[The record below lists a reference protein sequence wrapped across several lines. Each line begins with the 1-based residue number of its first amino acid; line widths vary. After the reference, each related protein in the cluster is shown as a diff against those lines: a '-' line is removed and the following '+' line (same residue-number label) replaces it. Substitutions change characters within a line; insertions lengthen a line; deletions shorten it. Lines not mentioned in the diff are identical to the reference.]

1 MASDEHRTWL
11 SCVTFLDVVGFSKRS
26 IAEQLEIKENLDAT
40 IREQLAGTNHD
51 EYILLDRGDG
61 VAVCYLGEP
70 ETAFFFAIDLRN
82 ALAAQNGKRPAYDIR
97 IGINL
102 GPIKIIHDINGDR
115 APVGDGIN
123 CAARVMD
130 FAGANEILVSR
141 SFYDVIGCQSQ
152 DYADLFSY
160 LGMRADKHVRKF
172 ELFAVVQRA
181 GCTRPAATAA
191 GADAGQ
197 ATHPHVEPEFLERLK
212 PAFARA
218 IGPMADILLA
228 RATRKAR
235 DQDELLTLLCRALQ
249 DDTQRT
255 AFLAQIGVR
264 KPATDSAVEP
274 AAESAPPTTP
284 ASALDDALLS
294 RAQSLLAS
302 HLGPIATLL
311 VKQAAASATD
321 HDDFV
326 QRVASRITDS
336 GERERFLTQMHS
348 VATRPSTS

>member
-11 SCVTFLDVVGFSKRS
+11 SCVTFLDVVGFSKRT
-26 IAEQLEIKENLDAT
+26 IAEQLEIKQNLDAT
-40 IREQLAGTNHD
+40 IRVQLAGTNHD

-82 ALAAQNGKRPAYDIR
+82 ALAAQSGVRPAYDIR

-102 GPIKIIHDINGDR
+102 GPIKIIQDVNGDR

-172 ELFAVVQRA
+172 ELFAVVQP
-181 GCTRPAATAA
+181 GCARPAGAAA

-197 ATHPHVEPEFLERLK
+197 AVYPPIDPEFLERLK

-228 RATRKAR
+228 RAARKAR
-235 DQDELLTLLCRALQ
+235 DQDELLTLLGRALQ

-255 AFLAQIGVR
+255 AFLAEVGVR
-264 KPATDSAVEP
+264 KPATDSAEEP
-274 AAESAPPTTP
+274 APPDTP
-284 ASALDDALLS
+284 ASALDGALLS
-294 RAQSLLAS
+294 LAQSLLAS
-302 HLGPIATLL
+302 HLGPIAALL
-311 VKQAAASATD
+311 VKQAAAGAAD

-326 QRVASRITDS
+326 QRVAERITDS
-336 GERERFLTQMHS
+336 GERERFLTQMRNVS
-348 VATRPSTS
+348 QRPSAS

>member
-11 SCVTFLDVVGFSKRS
+11 SCVTFLDVVGFSNHS
-26 IAEQLEIKENLDAT
+26 IAEQLEIKQNLDAT

-82 ALAAQNGKRPAYDIR
+82 ALAAQSGERPAYDIR

-102 GPIKIIHDINGDR
+102 GPIKIIQDVNGDR

-172 ELFAVVQRA
+172 ELFAVVQP
-181 GCTRPAATAA
+181 GCTRPAGAAA

-197 ATHPHVEPEFLERLK
+197 AAHPHVEPEFLERLK

-235 DQDELLTLLCRALQ
+235 DQDELLTLLGRALQ

-264 KPATDSAVEP
+264 QPATDSAAEP
-274 AAESAPPTTP
+274 AEESVPPTAT
-284 ASALDDALLS
+284 ASALDGALLS

-336 GERERFLTQMHS
+336 GERERFLTRMHS
-348 VATRPSTS
+348 VAKRPSTS

>member
-11 SCVTFLDVVGFSKRS
+11 SCVTFLDVVGFSTRT
-26 IAEQLEIKENLDAT
+26 IAQQLEIKENLDAT

-82 ALAAQNGKRPAYDIR
+82 ALAAQSGVRPAYEIR

-102 GPIKIIHDINGDR
+102 GPIKIIHDVNGDP

-172 ELFAVVQRA
+172 ELFAVVQPGGA
-181 GCTRPAATAA
+181 RPAGAA
-191 GADAGQ
+191 ADADAVQ
-197 ATHPHVEPEFLERLK
+197 AAHPHLEPEFLERLK

-228 RATRKAR
+228 RAARKAR
-235 DQDELLTLLCRALQ
+235 DQDELLTLVGRALQ
-249 DDTQRT
+249 GETQRT
-255 AFLAQIGVR
+255 AFLAEVGLR
-264 KPATDSAVEP
+264 KPATEP
-274 AAESAPPTTP
+274 AAEPAAPPDAP
-284 ASALDDALLS
+284 ASALDGALLS

-302 HLGPIATLL
+302 HLGPIAALL
-311 VKQAAASATD
+311 VKQAAASAAD
-321 HDDFV
+321 PDDFV
-326 QRVASRITDS
+326 QRVARRITDS
-336 GERERFLTQMHS
+336 GERERFLTRMHS
-348 VATRPSTS
+348 VAKRPSTS

>member
-11 SCVTFLDVVGFSKRS
+11 SCVIFLDVVGFSNHS
-26 IAEQLEIKENLDAT
+26 IDEQLEIKQNLDAT
-40 IREQLAGTNHD
+40 IRKQLAGTNHD

-82 ALAAQNGKRPAYDIR
+82 ALAAQSGERPAYDIR

-102 GPIKIIHDINGDR
+102 GPIKIIEDVNGDR

-160 LGMRADKHVRKF
+160 LGMRDDKHVRKF
-172 ELFAVVQRA
+172 ELFAVVQP
-181 GCTRPAATAA
+181 GCARPAGAAA
-191 GADAGQ
+191 GADSGQ
-197 ATHPHVEPEFLERLK
+197 ATHPHIEPEFLERIK
-212 PAFARA
+212 PAFARVV
-218 IGPMADILLA
+218 GPMADILLA
-228 RATRKAR
+228 RAARKAR
-235 DQDELLTLLCRALQ
+235 DQDELLTHLGRALQ
-249 DDTQRT
+249 DDTQRR

-264 KPATDSAVEP
+264 QPATGSAAEP
-274 AAESAPPTTP
+274 AEE
-284 ASALDDALLS
+284 SALDGALLS

-321 HDDFV
+321 HNDFV

-336 GERERFLTQMHS
+336 GERERFLTQMQWS
-348 VATRPSTS
+348 EVPLRNTK

>member
-11 SCVTFLDVVGFSKRS
+11 SCVAFLDVVGFSKRTL
-26 IAEQLEIKENLDAT
+26 AEQLEIKQNLDAT
-40 IREQLAGTNHD
+40 IRDQLAGTNHD

-82 ALAAQNGKRPAYDIR
+82 ALAVQNGVRPAYDIR

-102 GPIKIIHDINGDR
+102 GPIKIIQDVNGDR

-141 SFYDVIGCQSQ
+141 SFYDVVGCQSQ
-152 DYADLFSY
+152 DYANLFSY

-172 ELFAVVQRA
+172 ELFAVVQP
-181 GCTRPAATAA
+181 GCARPADAAA
-191 GADAGQ
+191 GAGAGQ
-197 ATHPHVEPEFLERLK
+197 AALPNVEPEFMERLR

-218 IGPMADILLA
+218 IGPMADMLLA
-228 RATRKAR
+228 RAARKAR
-235 DQDELLTLLCRALQ
+235 DQDELLTLLGSALH
-249 DDTQRT
+249 DETQRT
-255 AFLAQIGVR
+255 AFLAEVGLR
-264 KPATDSAVEP
+264 KSAAGPTTEP
-274 AAESAPPTTP
+274 AAEPAPPNAPEST
-284 ASALDDALLS
+284 LDGALLS
-294 RAQSLLAS
+294 LAQSLLAS
-302 HLGPIATLL
+302 HLGPIAALL
-311 VKQAAASATD
+311 VKQAAAGASD

-326 QRVASRITDS
+326 QRVAARITDS
-336 GERERFLTQMHS
+336 GERERFLTRMHN
-348 VATRPSTS
+348 VAQRPSTS

>member
-11 SCVTFLDVVGFSKRS
+11 SCVTFLDVVGFSKRT
-26 IAEQLEIKENLDAT
+26 IAEQLEIKQNLDAT

-82 ALAAQNGKRPAYDIR
+82 ALAAQSGERPAYDIR

-102 GPIKIIHDINGDR
+102 GPIKIIQDVNGDR

-172 ELFAVVQRA
+172 ELFAVVQP
-181 GCTRPAATAA
+181 GCARSA
-191 GADAGQ
+191 GAAACVDAGQ
-197 ATHPHVEPEFLERLK
+197 VAHPHFEPEFLERLK

-228 RATRKAR
+228 RAVRKAR
-235 DQDELLTLLCRALQ
+235 DQDELLTLLGNALQ
-249 DDTQRT
+249 DEPQRT
-255 AFLAQIGVR
+255 AFLAEVGVR
-264 KPATDSAVEP
+264 KPATEP
-274 AAESAPPTTP
+274 ATETAPPDAP
-284 ASALDDALLS
+284 ASALDGELLS
-294 RAQSLLAS
+294 LAQSLLAS
-302 HLGPIATLL
+302 HLGPIAALL

-321 HDDFV
+321 PDDFV
-326 QRVASRITDS
+326 QRVASRITDP
-336 GERERFLTQMHS
+336 GERERFLTQMRK
-348 VATRPSTS
+348 VAQRPSAS

>member
-11 SCVTFLDVVGFSKRS
+11 SCVAFLDVVGFSKRT
-26 IAEQLEIKENLDAT
+26 IAEQLEIKQNLDAT
-40 IREQLAGTNHD
+40 IRDQLAGTNHD

-102 GPIKIIHDINGDR
+102 GPIKIIQDVNGDR

-130 FAGANEILVSR
+130 FAAANEILVSR

-172 ELFAVVQRA
+172 ELFAVVQP
-181 GCTRPAATAA
+181 GCARPAGAA
-191 GADAGQ
+191 VGTDAGQ
-197 ATHPHVEPEFLERLK
+197 TAHPCVEPELLDRLR

-228 RATRKAR
+228 RAQGAR
-235 DQDELLTLLCRALQ
+235 SGRTTDAFGPRPAGRNATHGLPRRSWPTEARRGTCRGAG
-249 DDTQRT
+249 
-255 AFLAQIGVR
+255 AAQH
-264 KPATDSAVEP
+264 P
-274 AAESAPPTTP
+274 
-284 ASALDDALLS
+284 
-294 RAQSLLAS
+294 
-302 HLGPIATLL
+302 
-311 VKQAAASATD
+311 
-321 HDDFV
+321 
-326 QRVASRITDS
+326 
-336 GERERFLTQMHS
+336 
-348 VATRPSTS
+348 

>member
-11 SCVTFLDVVGFSKRS
+11 SCVTFLDVVGFSKRT

-102 GPIKIIHDINGDR
+102 GPIKIIQDVNGDR

-172 ELFAVVQRA
+172 ELFAVVQPGCARTA
-181 GCTRPAATAA
+181 GAATDT
-191 GADAGQ
+191 DAGQ
-197 ATHPHVEPEFLERLK
+197 AAHPAVDPEFLERLK
-212 PAFARA
+212 PAYARA

-228 RATRKAR
+228 RAARKAC
-235 DQDELLTLLCRALQ
+235 DQDELLTLLSRALQ

-255 AFLAQIGVR
+255 AFLADVGVR
-264 KPATDSAVEP
+264 KPATETAAEP
-274 AAESAPPTTP
+274 APPALPATA
-284 ASALDDALLS
+284 ASALDGALLS
-294 RAQSLLAS
+294 AAQSLLAS
-302 HLGPIATLL
+302 HLGPIAALL

-326 QRVASRITDS
+326 QRVASRITDP
-336 GERERFLTQMHS
+336 GERERFLTKIRNAAQ
-348 VATRPSTS
+348 RPSTS

>member
-11 SCVTFLDVVGFSKRS
+11 SCVTFLDVVGFSKRT
-26 IAEQLEIKENLDAT
+26 IAEQLEIKQNLDAT
-40 IREQLAGTNHD
+40 IREQLVGTNHD

-82 ALAAQNGKRPAYDIR
+82 ALAAQSGERPAYDIR

-102 GPIKIIHDINGDR
+102 GPIKIIQDVNGDR

-172 ELFAVVQRA
+172 ELFAVVQP
-181 GCTRPAATAA
+181 GCGRPADVAA
-191 GADAGQ
+191 GMDAGQ
-197 ATHPHVEPEFLERLK
+197 AAHPCVEPEFLDRLR

-228 RATRKAR
+228 RAAR
-235 DQDELLTLLCRALQ
+235 MARNQDELLTLLGRSLQ
-249 DDTQRT
+249 DETQRT
-255 AFLAQIGVR
+255 AFLAEIGVR
-264 KPATDSAVEP
+264 KPATEP
-274 AAESAPPTTP
+274 AAEPAPTDAP
-284 ASALDDALLS
+284 ASALDGALLS
-294 RAQSLLAS
+294 LAQSLLAS
-302 HLGPIATLL
+302 HLGPIAGLL
-311 VKQAAASATD
+311 VKQAAAGAAD

-326 QRVASRITDS
+326 QRVAARIADS
-336 GERERFLTQMHS
+336 GERERFLTQMHN
-348 VATRPSTS
+348 VAQWPSAP

>member
-11 SCVTFLDVVGFSKRS
+11 SCVTFLDVVGFSKRT

-82 ALAAQNGKRPAYDIR
+82 ALVAQSGVRPAYDIR

-102 GPIKIIHDINGDR
+102 GPIKIIQDVNGDR

-152 DYADLFSY
+152 DYADLFTY

-172 ELFAVVQRA
+172 ELFAVVQPGSA
-181 GCTRPAATAA
+181 RPADAAA
-191 GADAGQ
+191 GADVGQ
-197 ATHPHVEPEFLERLK
+197 ATHLHIEPEFLERLR

-218 IGPMADILLA
+218 VGPMADILLA
-228 RATRKAR
+228 RAARKAC
-235 DQDELLTLLCRALQ
+235 DQEELLTLLGRALQ
-249 DDTQRT
+249 DETQRT
-255 AFLAQIGVR
+255 AFLAEVGVR
-264 KPATDSAVEP
+264 MPASEP
-274 AAESAPPTTP
+274 AAEPTLP
-284 ASALDDALLS
+284 ATLTSALDGALLS
-294 RAQSLLAS
+294 LAQSLLAS
-302 HLGPIATLL
+302 HLGPIAALL

-326 QRVASRITDS
+326 HRVASRITDS
-336 GERERFLTQMHS
+336 SERERFLTQMHK
-348 VATRPSTS
+348 VAQRPSES

>member
-11 SCVTFLDVVGFSKRS
+11 SCVTFLDVVGFSKRT
-26 IAEQLEIKENLDAT
+26 IAEQLEIKQNLDAT
-40 IREQLAGTNHD
+40 IRDQLAGTNHD

-82 ALAAQNGKRPAYDIR
+82 ALAAQNSKRPAYDIR

-102 GPIKIIHDINGDR
+102 GPIKIIQDVNGDR

-172 ELFAVVQRA
+172 ELFAVVQP
-181 GCTRPAATAA
+181 GCGRPADAAA
-191 GADAGQ
+191 GTDAGQ
-197 ATHPHVEPEFLERLK
+197 AAHACVEPEFLDRLR

-228 RATRKAR
+228 RAARMAR
-235 DQDELLTLLCRALQ
+235 DQDELLTLLGRSLQ
-249 DDTQRT
+249 DETQRT
-255 AFLAQIGVR
+255 AFLSEVGLR
-264 KPATDSAVEP
+264 KPTAEPATKP
-274 AAESAPPTTP
+274 AAEPAPPNAPEST
-284 ASALDDALLS
+284 LDGALLS
-294 RAQSLLAS
+294 LAQSLLAS
-302 HLGPIATLL
+302 HLGPIAALL
-311 VKQAAASATD
+311 VKQAAAGAAN

-326 QRVASRITDS
+326 QRVAARIADS
-336 GERERFLTQMHS
+336 GERERFLTRMHN
-348 VATRPSTS
+348 VAQ

>member
-1 MASDEHRTWL
+1 MAFDEHRTWL

-26 IAEQLEIKENLDAT
+26 IAGQLEIKQHLDAA
-40 IREQLAGTNHD
+40 IRDQLAGTNHD

-61 VAVCYLGEP
+61 VAVCYMGQP

-82 ALAAQNGKRPAYDIR
+82 ALAAQVDARPAYDIR

-102 GPIKIIHDINGDR
+102 GAIKIMHDVNGDP

-160 LGMRADKHVRKF
+160 LGIRADKHVRKF
-172 ELFAVVQRA
+172 ELFQVVQP
-181 GCTRPAATAA
+181 GCARPALAA
-191 GADAGQ
+191 PGTDAGQ
-197 ATHPHVEPEFLERLK
+197 ALHSSIEPEFLERLK

-218 IGPMADILLA
+218 IGPMADILLT
-228 RATRKAR
+228 RAAGRASNR
-235 DQDELLTLLCRALQ
+235 DELLAILGGAMQ
-249 DDTQRT
+249 NEKQRT
-255 AFLAQIGVR
+255 AFLAEVGAH
-264 KPATDSAVEP
+264 KPS
-274 AAESAPPTTP
+274 AESATEHPPPDAP
-284 ASALDDALLS
+284 ASALDGALLS
-294 RAQSLLAS
+294 QAQSLLAR
-302 HLGPIATLL
+302 HLGPIAALL
-311 VKQAAASATD
+311 VKQAAAGATD
-321 HDDFV
+321 REDFV

-336 GERERFLTQMHS
+336 GERESFLSQMRN
-348 VATRPSTS
+348 AAQRPSGS

>member
-11 SCVTFLDVVGFSKRS
+11 SCVTFLDVVGFSNHS
-26 IAEQLEIKENLDAT
+26 IAEQLEIKQNLDAT

-82 ALAAQNGKRPAYDIR
+82 ALAAQSGERPAYDIR

-102 GPIKIIHDINGDR
+102 GPIKIIQDVNGDR

-172 ELFAVVQRA
+172 ELFAVVQP
-181 GCTRPAATAA
+181 GGTRPAGAAT
-191 GADAGQ
+191 ADAGQ

-235 DQDELLTLLCRALQ
+235 DQDELLTLLGRALQ

-264 KPATDSAVEP
+264 KPATDSD
-274 AAESAPPTTP
+274 AESAPPTATT
-284 ASALDDALLS
+284 SAFDGALLS

-311 VKQAAASATD
+311 VKQAAASATG

-336 GERERFLTQMHS
+336 GERKRFLTQMHS
-348 VATRPSTS
+348 VAKRPSTS

>member
-11 SCVTFLDVVGFSKRS
+11 SCVTFLDVVGFSNHS
-26 IAEQLEIKENLDAT
+26 IAEQLEIKQNLDAA

-82 ALAAQNGKRPAYDIR
+82 ALAAQSGKRPAYEIR

-102 GPIKIIHDINGDR
+102 GPIKIIQDVNGDR

-160 LGMRADKHVRKF
+160 LGTRADKHVRKF
-172 ELFAVVQRA
+172 ELFAVIQP
-181 GCTRPAATAA
+181 GCARPADAAA
-191 GADAGQ
+191 GADAGR
-197 ATHPHVEPEFLERLK
+197 AAHPRVEPEFLERVK
-212 PAFARA
+212 PAYTRA

-228 RATRKAR
+228 RAARKAC
-235 DQDELLTLLCRALQ
+235 DQDELLTLLGRTLQ

-255 AFLAQIGVR
+255 AFLAQIGVT
-264 KPATDSAVEP
+264 KPATYSAAEP
-274 AAESAPPTTP
+274 ASPTAT
-284 ASALDDALLS
+284 ASALDGALLS
-294 RAQSLLAS
+294 RAQFLLAS

-311 VKQAAASATD
+311 VKQAAASAAD

-336 GERERFLTQMHS
+336 GERKRFLTEMHS
-348 VATRPSTS
+348 LAKPPSTS

>member
-11 SCVTFLDVVGFSKRS
+11 SCVIFLDVVGFSNHS
-26 IAEQLEIKENLDAT
+26 IDEQLEIKQNLDAT

-82 ALAAQNGKRPAYDIR
+82 ALAAQSGKRPAYDIR

-102 GPIKIIHDINGDR
+102 GPIKIIQDVNGDR

-160 LGMRADKHVRKF
+160 LGIRADKHVRKF
-172 ELFAVVQRA
+172 ELFAVVQP
-181 GCTRPAATAA
+181 GCAARPAGAAA

-197 ATHPHVEPEFLERLK
+197 TAHLNVDPEFMERIK
-212 PAFARA
+212 PAYTRA

-228 RATRKAR
+228 RAARKAC
-235 DQDELLTLLCRALQ
+235 DQDDLLTLLGRTLQ
-249 DDTQRT
+249 DDAQRT

-264 KPATDSAVEP
+264 QPATGS
-274 AAESAPPTTP
+274 AAESAPPTVT
-284 ASALDDALLS
+284 ASALDGALLS

-326 QRVASRITDS
+326 QRVASRISDS

-348 VATRPSTS
+348 VAKRPSTS

>member
-11 SCVTFLDVVGFSKRS
+11 SCVTFLDVVGFSKRT
-26 IAEQLEIKENLDAT
+26 IAEQLEIKQNLDAT
-40 IREQLAGTNHD
+40 IREQLVGTNHD

-82 ALAAQNGKRPAYDIR
+82 ALAAQNGVRPAYDIR

-102 GPIKIIHDINGDR
+102 GPIKIIQDVNGDR

-160 LGMRADKHVRKF
+160 LGIRADKHVRKF
-172 ELFAVVQRA
+172 ELFAVVQP
-181 GCTRPAATAA
+181 GCARPAGVAA
-191 GADAGQ
+191 GADACQ
-197 ATHPHVEPEFLERLK
+197 AEHRHIEPEFLERVK
-212 PAFARA
+212 PAFVRA

-228 RATRKAR
+228 RAARKAR
-235 DQDELLTLLCRALQ
+235 DQDELLTLLGSALQ

-264 KPATDSAVEP
+264 QPATGSAAEP
-274 AAESAPPTTP
+274 AEESAPPTAT
-284 ASALDDALLS
+284 ASALDGALLS

-336 GERERFLTQMHS
+336 GERKRFLTEMHS
-348 VATRPSTS
+348 LAKRPSTS

>member
-1 MASDEHRTWL
+1 MVSDEHRTWL

-26 IAEQLEIKENLDAT
+26 IAEQLEIKQNLDAT
-40 IREQLAGTNHD
+40 IRDQLAGTNHD

-102 GPIKIIHDINGDR
+102 GPIKIIQDVNGDR

-160 LGMRADKHVRKF
+160 LGMRADKNVRKF
-172 ELFAVVQRA
+172 ELFAVVQP
-181 GCTRPAATAA
+181 GCGRPAETAA
-191 GADAGQ
+191 GADPGPAAQ
-197 ATHPHVEPEFLERLK
+197 LHVEPEFLERLK

-218 IGPMADILLA
+218 IGPMANILLA
-228 RATRKAR
+228 RAARKAR
-235 DQDELLTLLCRALQ
+235 NQDELLTLLGRALQ
-249 DDTQRT
+249 DETQRT
-255 AFLAQIGVR
+255 AFLAEVGVR
-264 KPATDSAVEP
+264 KPATEPAGGP
-274 AAESAPPTTP
+274 AAEPALPDAP
-284 ASALDDALLS
+284 ASALDGALLGL
-294 RAQSLLAS
+294 AQSLLAS
-302 HLGPIATLL
+302 HLGPIAALL
-311 VKQAAASATD
+311 VKQAAAGATG

-326 QRVASRITDS
+326 KRVADRITDS
-336 GERERFLTQMHS
+336 GERERFLTQMNN
-348 VATRPSTS
+348 VAQRPSAS

>member
-11 SCVTFLDVVGFSKRS
+11 SCVTFLDVVGFSKHT
-26 IAEQLEIKENLDAT
+26 IDEQLEIKQNLDAT
-40 IREQLAGTNHD
+40 IRDQLASTNHD

-102 GPIKIIHDINGDR
+102 GPIKIIQDVNGDR

-172 ELFAVVQRA
+172 ELFAVVQP
-181 GCTRPAATAA
+181 GCARPAGAA
-191 GADAGQ
+191 DGVDACQ
-197 ATHPHVEPEFLERLK
+197 AAHPCVEPEFLDRLR

-228 RATRKAR
+228 RAARMAR
-235 DQDELLTLLCRALQ
+235 DQDELLTLLGRALQ
-249 DDTQRT
+249 DETQRT
-255 AFLAQIGVR
+255 AFLAEIGVR
-264 KPATDSAVEP
+264 KPAMEP
-274 AAESAPPTTP
+274 ATEPAPPDAP
-284 ASALDDALLS
+284 ASALDGALLS
-294 RAQSLLAS
+294 LAQSLLAS
-302 HLGPIATLL
+302 HLGPIAALL
-311 VKQAAASATD
+311 VKQAAAGAAD

-326 QRVASRITDS
+326 QRVADRITDS
-336 GERERFLTQMHS
+336 GERERFLTQMHN
-348 VATRPSTS
+348 VAQRPSAS